1 MLNNKMFKIFAQIS
15 GGVFI
20 HKTVCVGTV
29 EGCWENVCFV
39 NLVVFGPHD
48 HNQLHISCVDL
59 RHRYETKKDRR
70 ETEIHWQ
77 TGKS

>member
-20 HKTVCVGTV
+20 HKT
-29 EGCWENVCFV
+29 VCFV

-70 ETEIHWQ
+70 ETEIHRQ